1 MPLLSFTLFAQ
12 HSSDALRSSLKTA
25 SISRH
30 LHGGLLRA
38 LLPLFL
44 LITCLGSS
52 AQSNDNS
59 VLLVACQ
66 LPPEAPLLRPLES
79 AFNDALKP
87 QNARVKFLSMPEPRA
102 LDKLYRNEIDGI
114 CGVSKYTQAKLTTDR
129 GILLSTPIATIQTIA
144 VYDPNAIDLD
154 SSALFT
160 DKRYKLGYAET
171 STSIKAYLKQRAV
184 ENITAISNLQQAGI
198 MLKSQRINVLIG
210 LDVMLFNLA
219 FKQDFG
225 RFRYRVIEQ
234 QQAYPVI
241 HPKHRDLTDALNLQL
256 KRLVKDRQG
265 PISIDNLD
273 NWMAPEP

>member
-1 MPLLSFTLFAQ
+1 MQLLSFTLFAR
-12 HSSDALRSSLKTA
+12 HSSDALRASLKTLA
-25 SISRH
+25 TFRH
-30 LHGGLLRA
+30 RRGGLLKA

-44 LITCLGSS
+44 LMTCLGSS
-52 AQSNDNS
+52 AQNNDDS
-59 VLLVACQ
+59 VLLVARQ
-66 LPPEAPLLRPLES
+66 LSPEAPLLRPLES

-102 LDKLYRNEIDGI
+102 LDKLYRNQIDGI
-114 CGVSKYTQAKLTTDR
+114 CGVSKYTQAKLTADR

-154 SSALFT
+154 ISALFT

-171 STSIKAYLKQRAV
+171 STSIRAYLKQRAV
-184 ENITAISNLQQAGI
+184 EDITAISNLQQAGI

-225 RFRYRVIEQ
+225 RFHYRVIDQ

-241 HPKHRDLTDALNLQL
+241 HPKHRDLADALNLQL
-256 KRLVKDRQG
+256 KRLIENRQG
-265 PISIDNLD
+265 PISIGNLD
-273 NWMAPEP
+273 NWMAP